1 MYVTALDP
9 ESSAALTNV
18 CPSERPLSGA
28 TAAFGASTP
37 VLAKHGP
44 LTRNPVLS
52 RHADGQLHSVAMR
65 SFARLIS
72 LAATASL
79 LASCGGSG
87 KLNASLPTPATTS
100 ATTTAA
106 PQTTSTVQGITAS
119 IPTTTANTTSGQAW
133 DDVCGALTLDEL
145 RAVIPGTT
153 SGIAQP
159 PDDTDPQ
166 VRQCNWESTSS
177 SAFIY
182 LRLMRS
188 PVPNAFDAMLQAPAP
203 GASKVTVPG
212 AEQAR
217 VRPADGP
224 TSLVIEL
231 TYKSYFVLLS
241 VTEQYDPALQGPNG
255 SDPPKLV
262 TSASITKLATAVVSR
277 L

>member
-1 MYVTALDP
+1 
-9 ESSAALTNV
+9 
-18 CPSERPLSGA
+18 
-28 TAAFGASTP
+28 
-37 VLAKHGP
+37 
-44 LTRNPVLS
+44 
-52 RHADGQLHSVAMR
+52 MR
-65 SFARLIS
+65 QVARLIS

-79 LASCGGSG
+79 FAGCGGSD
-87 KLNASLPTPATTS
+87 KPVASRPAPATTS

-106 PQTTSTVQGITAS
+106 PRTTSTVQRITS
-119 IPTTTANTTSGQAW
+119 SVPTTTASATTGKAW
-133 DDVCGALTLDEL
+133 ADVCAALTLDEL
-145 RAVIPGTT
+145 RAVIPGAAN
-153 SGIAQP
+153 GVAEP

-166 VRQCNWESTSS
+166 VRQCNWESTSDH
-177 SAFIY
+177 ALIY

-188 PVPNAFDAMLQAPAP
+188 QVPNAFDAMLQAPAP
-203 GASKVTVPG
+203 STSKVTVPG

-231 TYKSYFVLLS
+231 IDKPYFVLLS
-241 VTEQYDPALQGPNG
+241 IIEQYEPASRGPNG